1 MVDLTKI
8 KDAVIG
14 GEVDEVGEMI
24 KKAIEEGQEVKKIL
38 NEGLISGM
46 GVVGDKYERGDFFLP
61 EMVIFLP
68 EMVIAATAMKEGL
81 KVLSPLLKQGDI
93 ESAGTVVLGTAKGDI
108 HDIGKSIVGTM
119 LEGAGFMVTD
129 LGVDAGPDKFVE
141 VAKEKGADLI
151 GISALLTTT
160 MTGMEDVIKAVRD
173 AGLKARVMIGGASV
187 TQEFADKIG
196 ADGYAPDAPSAVGKA
211 KELVKS

>member
-8 KDAVIG
+8 KDGVVG
-14 GEVDEVGEMI
+14 GEVDEVVEMV

-38 NEGLISGM
+38 KEGLIAGM
-46 GVVGDKYERGDFFLP
+46 AIVGDKYERGDFFLP
-61 EMVIFLP
+61 EMVI
-68 EMVIAATAMKEGL
+68 AATAMKQGL

-129 LGVDAGPDKFVE
+129 VGVDAGPDKFVE
-141 VAKEKGADLI
+141 VAKEKNADLI

-160 MTGMEDVIKAVRD
+160 MVGMEDVIKALRG

-211 KELVKS
+211 KELVKN

>member
-1 MVDLTKI
+1 MVALTKI
-8 KDAVIG
+8 KDSVIA
-14 GEVDEVGEMI
+14 GEVDEVKDLV
-24 KKAIEEGQEVKKIL
+24 KKAVDEGQEVKKIL
-38 NEGLISGM
+38 SEGLIAGINI
-46 GVVGDKYERGDFFLP
+46 VGNKYESGEF
-61 EMVIFLP
+61 FLP

-81 KVLSPLLKQGDI
+81 KILSPLLMEGDI
-93 ESAGTVVLGTAKGDI
+93 ESAGTVVLGTAQGDI

-129 LGVDAGPDKFVE
+129 VGVDVGPEKFVA
-141 VAKEKGADLI
+141 VAKEKNADII

-160 MTGMEDVIKAVRD
+160 MVKIEDVIKAAKGAGVR
-173 AGLKARVMIGGASV
+173 AKVMIGGASV

-211 KELVKS
+211 RELVKK

>member
-8 KDAVIG
+8 KENVIS
-14 GEVDEVGEMI
+14 GEVEEVGEMV
-24 KKAIEEGQEVKKIL
+24 KKAVEEGQEVKKIL
-38 NEGLISGM
+38 SEGLIAGM
-46 GVVGDKYERGDFFLP
+46 GIVGDKYERGDF
-61 EMVIFLP
+61 FLP

-81 KVLSPLLKQGDI
+81 KVLSPLLKKGDI

-129 LGVDAGPDKFVE
+129 VGADAGPEKFIE
-141 VAKEKGADLI
+141 AAKENNADLI

-160 MTGMEDVIKAVRD
+160 MVRMEDVIKAVRE

>member
-8 KDAVIG
+8 KDSVIM
-14 GEVDEVGEMI
+14 GEVDEVRDMV
-24 KKAIEEGQEVKKIL
+24 KRAVDEGQEVKKIL
-38 NEGLISGM
+38 SEGLISGISI
-46 GVVGDKYERGDFFLP
+46 VGGKYERGEF
-61 EMVIFLP
+61 FLP

-81 KVLSPLLKQGDI
+81 KVLGPLLLQSDI
-93 ESAGTVVLGTAKGDI
+93 KTAGTVIMGTAKGDI

-129 LGVDAGPDKFVE
+129 MGVDVDPDKFVE
-141 VAKEKGADLI
+141 AAKENDADLI
-151 GISALLTTT
+151 GVSALLTTT
-160 MTGMEDVIKAVRD
+160 MMGMKDVIQAVRG
-173 AGLKARVMIGGASV
+173 AGLKVKVMIGGASV

-211 KELVKS
+211 KELVMLKVKEGL

>member
-24 KKAIEEGQEVKKIL
+24 KKAVEEGQEVKKIIK
-38 NEGLISGM
+38 EGLISGM
-46 GVVGDKYERGDFFLP
+46 AIVGDKYERGDFFLP
-61 EMVIFLP
+61 EMVI
-68 EMVIAATAMKEGL
+68 AATAMKQGL
-81 KVLSPLLKQGDI
+81 KILSPLLKQGDI
-93 ESAGTVVLGTAKGDI
+93 ESAGIVVLGTAKGDI

-129 LGVDAGPDKFVE
+129 VGVDVGPDKFVE
-141 VAKEKGADLI
+141 AAKEKGADLI

-160 MTGMEDVIKAVRD
+160 MTGMEDVIKAVRE

>member
-8 KDAVIG
+8 KDSVIG
-14 GEVDEVGEMI
+14 GEVDDVVEMVR
-24 KKAIEEGQEVKKIL
+24 KAVDEGQSVKRIL
-38 NEGLISGM
+38 AEGLISGM
-46 GVVGDKYERGDFFLP
+46 GIVGDKYEKGDF
-61 EMVIFLP
+61 FLP
-68 EMVIAATAMKEGL
+68 EMVIAATAMKAGL
-81 KVLSPLLKQGDI
+81 KVLSPMLKPGDV

-129 LGVDAGPDKFVE
+129 IGVDAGPDKFVE
-141 VAKEKGADLI
+141 TAKENNADLI

-160 MTGMEDVIKAVRD
+160 MVGMEDVIKAVKE

-187 TQEFADKIG
+187 TQEFADKVG

>member
-8 KDAVIG
+8 KDGVIG
-14 GEVDEVGEMI
+14 GDVDEVAEMV
-24 KKAIEEGQEVKKIL
+24 KKAVEEGQEVKRIL
-38 NEGLISGM
+38 KEGLIAGM
-46 GVVGDKYERGDFFLP
+46 AIVGGKYERGDFFLP
-61 EMVIFLP
+61 EMVI
-68 EMVIAATAMKEGL
+68 AATAMKQGL

-129 LGVDAGPDKFVE
+129 VGVDAGPDKFVE
-141 VAKEKGADLI
+141 VAKEKNADLI

-160 MTGMEDVIKAVRD
+160 MTGMEDVIKAVRG

>member
-1 MVDLTKI
+1 
-8 KDAVIG
+8 
-14 GEVDEVGEMI
+14 MI
-24 KKAIEEGQEVKKIL
+24 KKAVEEGQEVKKIL
-38 NEGLISGM
+38 KEGLISGM
-46 GVVGDKYERGDFFLP
+46 GIVGGKYERGDF
-61 EMVIFLP
+61 FLP

-81 KVLSPLLKQGDI
+81 KILSPMLKQEDI
-93 ESAGTVVLGTAKGDI
+93 ESAGIVVLGTAKGDI

-129 LGVDAGPDKFVE
+129 VGVDAGPDKFVE
-141 VAKEKGADLI
+141 TAKEKGADLI

-160 MTGMEDVIKAVRD
+160 MTGMEDVIKAVRE

>member
-1 MVDLTKI
+1 MVALTKI
-8 KDAVIG
+8 KDSVIA
-14 GEVDEVGEMI
+14 GEVDEVKDLV
-24 KKAIEEGQEVKKIL
+24 KKAVDEGQEVKKIMR
-38 NEGLISGM
+38 EGLIAGISI
-46 GVVGDKYERGDFFLP
+46 VGNKYESGEF
-61 EMVIFLP
+61 FLP

-81 KVLSPLLKQGDI
+81 KVLSPLLKEGDV
-93 ESAGTVVLGTAKGDI
+93 ESAGTVVLGTAQGDI

-129 LGVDAGPDKFVE
+129 VGVDVGPEKFVA
-141 VAKEKGADLI
+141 VAKEKNADII

-160 MTGMEDVIKAVRD
+160 MVKIEDVIKAAKE
-173 AGLKARVMIGGASV
+173 AGLKAKVMCGGASV

-211 KELVKS
+211 RELVKK

>member
-8 KDAVIG
+8 KDGVVG
-14 GEVDEVGEMI
+14 GEVDEVGEMV
-24 KKAIEEGQEVKKIL
+24 KKAVEEGQEVKKIL
-38 NEGLISGM
+38 KEGLIAGM
-46 GVVGDKYERGDFFLP
+46 AIVGDKYERGDFFLP
-61 EMVIFLP
+61 EMVI
-68 EMVIAATAMKEGL
+68 AATAMKQGL
-81 KVLSPLLKQGDI
+81 KILSPLLKQGDI

-129 LGVDAGPDKFVE
+129 VGVDAGPDKFVE
-141 VAKEKGADLI
+141 AAKEKNADLI

-160 MTGMEDVIKAVRD
+160 MVGMEDVIKALRG

-211 KELVKS
+211 KELVKN